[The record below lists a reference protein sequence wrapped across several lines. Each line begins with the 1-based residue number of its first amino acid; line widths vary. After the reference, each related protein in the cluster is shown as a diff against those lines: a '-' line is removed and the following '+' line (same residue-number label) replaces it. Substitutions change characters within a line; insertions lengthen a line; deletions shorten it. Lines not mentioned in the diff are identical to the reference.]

1 MSIEKSIATYR
12 RLRAAPVWR
21 LLAADT
27 GPVIIALLQS
37 LLYENDRSLQ
47 ASLFIERLSR
57 EIELLR
63 GRGELLPQTPQAYIA
78 SWLADGYLERRYPTG
93 ASEESY
99 ELSSPT
105 VDAIRFITGLIK
117 PHTAATESRLSLVIQ
132 ALIKLADDTDTDK
145 YRRLERLEAEKARIQ
160 QEIDAIENGQM
171 RVLPHDTAL
180 ERTREIISLT
190 EALTGDFRRV
200 RDQFDQLNRGLRE
213 RLIDGEGSR
222 GDVLDALFSGID
234 LIGESEAGRTFTAF
248 WRLLTDYEQ
257 SAALDEALDGV
268 LSRSFVAQLDLKD
281 RRFLRRMM
289 SELLDQGGSVHEVL
303 QTFARSLRHFV
314 QSREYLEQRRLNQL
328 LNEAQRTGL
337 GLKDTIKATDTLDFV
352 MELTSSQIRSVS
364 QWVLHDPSLQVKP
377 DTMQAGVGSG
387 IDLESIQ
394 ELVAQS
400 EIDFRQ
406 LKSCVRDVLTRKSQ
420 ASVADVLAEHPAAQG
435 LGSVVGL
442 LSLGSRHGI
451 RSPLFESV
459 SWQGDDLNYRSAR
472 IPKVFFVKEK
482 VNEWI

>member
-1 MSIEKSIATYR
+1 
-12 RLRAAPVWR
+12 
-21 LLAADT
+21 
-27 GPVIIALLQS
+27 
-37 LLYENDRSLQ
+37 
-47 ASLFIERLSR
+47 
-57 EIELLR
+57 
-63 GRGELLPQTPQAYIA
+63 
-78 SWLADGYLERRYPTG
+78 
-93 ASEESY
+93 
-99 ELSSPT
+99 
-105 VDAIRFITGLIK
+105 
-117 PHTAATESRLSLVIQ
+117 VIQ

-400 EIDFRQ
+400 EIDVRQ